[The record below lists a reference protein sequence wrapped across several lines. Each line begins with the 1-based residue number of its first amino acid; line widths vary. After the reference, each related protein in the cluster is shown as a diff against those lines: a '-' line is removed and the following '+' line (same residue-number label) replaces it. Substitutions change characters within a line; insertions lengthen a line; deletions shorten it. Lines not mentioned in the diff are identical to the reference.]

1 MPQLRSTIP
10 TKAEYDALPEAVKG
24 FYVEKDGKFLLDADF
39 EDVSGLKSALDKE
52 RTGRSTLEKTLKE
65 LRTQLGDAD
74 PAKARDA
81 LAKLQEMED
90 QNLISQGKVEELLK
104 SRTERLVQDYEGKL
118 KGTTEKLT
126 ATERRLAE
134 LVIDN
139 ELRKVAVVKKVQETA
154 VEDFLERGR
163 KVYRMVDGKAVPMRG
178 DDVIFGKK
186 PNEPMSMDEWAD
198 TLAPVAPHL
207 FHGSSGGGATNHG
220 GAPGGK
226 ARFTVTR
233 EEARNSAV
241 VRERREAA
249 QKAGTDLVYL
259 DE

>member
-1 MPQLRSTIP
+1 MPQLKTTIP
-10 TKAEYDALPEAVKG
+10 TKAEFDALPDAVKG

-39 EDVSGLKSALDKE
+39 EDVGGLKSALDKE
-52 RTGRSTLEKTLKE
+52 RTGRSTLEKALKD

-74 PAKARDA
+74 PAKAREA

-118 KGTTEKLT
+118 KGTSEKLT
-126 ATERRLAE
+126 AAERRLAE

-139 ELRKVAVVKKVQETA
+139 ELRKVATAKKVRETA

-163 KVYRMVDGKAVPMRG
+163 KVYRMVDGKAVPMKG
-178 DDVIFGKK
+178 DDIVFGKK

-198 TLAPVAPHL
+198 AIVPTAPHL
-207 FHGSSGGGATNHG
+207 FEGSNGSGAQNDAKPGPAGAHSI
-220 GAPGGK
+220 
-226 ARFTVTR
+226 
-233 EEARNSAV
+233 SAEDAKD
-241 VRERREAA
+241 RSKYLQAREAA
-249 QKAGTDLVYL
+249 AKAGTELKIVG
-259 DE
+259 